1 VSKNKKDRKEPE
13 DQPEVQTAAE
23 ETAPQPSKK
32 VDNAVKKAL
41 EKQAPGVQQIELQP
55 CPCGTVG
62 VNLLVDLPQ
71 GSKVGHGTCG
81 SCGVWGVDVLAPRS
95 NDEKLIANAAAK
107 AWNEAP
113 RIPLPYPV

>member
-1 VSKNKKDRKEPE
+1 MSKNKKDRKE
-13 DQPEVQTAAE
+13 PEVQTAAE
-23 ETAPQPSKK
+23 ETAPKAKK
-32 VDNAVKKAL
+32 VDAAVKRAL

-55 CPCGTVG
+55 CPCGTVA

-81 SCGVWGVDVLAPRS
+81 SCGVWGVDFLSPRS
-95 NDEKLIANAAAK
+95 NDKELIANAAAK

>member
-1 VSKNKKDRKEPE
+1 MSKNKKDRTEPK
-13 DQPEVQTAAE
+13 DQPEVKTAAE
-23 ETAPQPSKK
+23 ETAPQPKK
-32 VDNAVKKAL
+32 VDAAVKRAL

-55 CPCGTVG
+55 CPCGTSA

-81 SCGVWGVDVLAPRS
+81 SCGVWGVDFLAPRT
-95 NDEKLIANAAAK
+95 NDQELIANAAAK